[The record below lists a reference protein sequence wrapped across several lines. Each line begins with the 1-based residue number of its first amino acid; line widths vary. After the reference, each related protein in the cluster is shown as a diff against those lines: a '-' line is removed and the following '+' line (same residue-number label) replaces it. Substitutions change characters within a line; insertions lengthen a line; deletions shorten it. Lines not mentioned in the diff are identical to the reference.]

1 MMIIIKEAYLR
12 DILVLKFPPSG
23 RQVCQPLTFCWLGSL
38 SLSASPLGGFRWGKE
53 AMEVPT
59 NRTPSAHTCAHTCT
73 HTTTISLQT

>member
-23 RQVCQPLTFCWLGSL
+23 RQVCQPSRSAGELVSEYISPWGLQVGQRGSGGADKSN
-38 SLSASPLGGFRWGKE
+38 SLCTH
-53 AMEVPT
+53 VCT
-59 NRTPSAHTCAHTCT
+59 HTRT